1 MSTTEASPAGGGT
14 FQRIVVAIGLFLI
27 MLGVVSFLVPRN
39 KATPPDMQA
48 PEAPI
53 KPARNTTNLTV
64 QELVARFNKFSSPV
78 FGSRYLLPAD
88 MKPSIRNDA
97 FHVYNI
103 KIGIGQLSIEADNQS
118 GRPFSLGL
126 IAANSTTDETAEMV
140 GLLAAM
146 GATMLGKG
154 QQAAALV
161 QTCATAADSPSKSS
175 EIQVGDFTVICS
187 NVMGGW
193 MAGISVTK
201 DKLITSG
208 KATVPMQPD
217 AP

>member
-14 FQRIVVAIGLFLI
+14 VQRIVVAIGLFLI
-27 MLGVVSFLVPRN
+27 ILGVVSFLFPRN
-39 KATPPDMQA
+39 KATPPELPA
-48 PEAPI
+48 AEAPI
-53 KPARNTTNLTV
+53 KPTRNTTNLTV

-78 FGSRYLLPAD
+78 FGSRYLLPSD
-88 MKPSIRNDA
+88 MKPSIRNDV

-103 KIGIGQLSIEADNQS
+103 KTGIGQLSIEADNQS
-118 GRPFSLGL
+118 GQPFSLGL
-126 IAANSTTDETAEMV
+126 IAANSTTEESAEMV

-161 QTCATAADSPSKSS
+161 QTCAAAADSANNSS

-187 NVMGGW
+187 NIMGGW

-201 DKLITSG
+201 DKQIPSG
-208 KATVPMQPD
+208 KAIVPMQPD

>member
-1 MSTTEASPAGGGT
+1 MSTTEASQAGGGIV
-14 FQRIVVAIGLFLI
+14 QRIVVAIGLFLI
-27 MLGVVSFLVPRN
+27 ILGVVSFLFPRN
-39 KATPPDMQA
+39 KATPPA
-48 PEAPI
+48 PPAAEAPI
-53 KPARNTTNLTV
+53 KPTRNTTNLTV

-78 FGSRYLLPAD
+78 FGSRYLLPSD

-97 FHVYNI
+97 FHAYNI
-103 KIGIGQLSIEADNQS
+103 KAGIGQLSIEADNQS

-126 IAANSTTDETAEMV
+126 MAVNSTTEETAEMV

-154 QQAAALV
+154 QQAAALA
-161 QTCATAADSPSKSS
+161 QTCAAAADSPSKSS
-175 EIQVGDFTVICS
+175 EIQVGDFTVVCS

-193 MAGISVTK
+193 MAGISVIK
-201 DKLITSG
+201 DKQIPSG
-208 KATVPMQPD
+208 KAIVPMQPD